1 MKLNLTIQ
9 PRLRLNF
16 SPLVWILLT
25 LMGIAFVA
33 AMLRYVFGIGTISD
47 LSYSYPWGFWISFDL
62 FTGVVISS
70 GGFLMAGMVYILGIK
85 EFEPLLR
92 PSVLT
97 AFLGYI
103 MVTIALMVDLGQPL
117 RIWYMMIHWN
127 HTSVLLEI
135 GICVMTYLTVLAIE
149 FAPVA
154 LEGFKLQKWAHL
166 IHKYIMPFVILGVV
180 LSTLHQSSLGSLL
193 LIQPTKLHPLWW
205 TPILP
210 IMFFVSAIS
219 VGLAMIIFESSLSSR
234 YFQRGLETHLL
245 EKLAKAL
252 PVVLGMYALLKFGE
266 LAVAGDLGYLFTSGI
281 MSFLFWAEIL
291 IGVVTPIVWFSIKKN
306 RASANGLLTGAIIVL
321 LGMILNRFNVSWF
334 AVKHPDPMFYLPTFM
349 SNVDYFPTLPEVAV
363 SIGIFAAGI
372 LAFGLA
378 AKYLP
383 VFEAEHRE
391 ASPWDETNEA
401 RQPIHELQPVAASA
415 DD

>member
-1 MKLNLTIQ
+1 MKLNITL
-9 PRLRLNF
+9 PKFLRIGTL
-16 SPLVWILLT
+16 PLVLIA
-25 LMGIAFVA
+25 LMGIAFAVA
-33 AMLRYVFGIGTISD
+33 MWRYAFGIGPISD

-70 GGFLMAGMVYILGIK
+70 GGFLMAGTVYILRIK

-103 MVTIALMVDLGQPL
+103 MVAVALLVDLGQPL

-149 FAPVA
+149 FAPVV
-154 LEGFKLQKWAHL
+154 LENFPKLQKVAHL
-166 IHKYIMPFVILGVV
+166 IHKFIMPFVILGVV

-193 LIQPTKLHPLWW
+193 LIQPQKLHPLWW

-210 IMFFVSAIS
+210 IMFFTSAIS
-219 VGLAMIIFESSLSSR
+219 VGMSMIILESSLSSR

-245 EKLAKAL
+245 AKLAKAL
-252 PVVLGMYALLKFGE
+252 PISLGVYLVLKFAE
-266 LAVAGDLGYLFTSGI
+266 LAVAGDLGYLFSSGI
-281 MSFLFWAEIL
+281 MSVLFWAEIF
-291 IGVVTPIVWFSIKKN
+291 IGVITPMVWFSIEKN
-306 RASANGLLTGAIIVL
+306 RNSASGLLTGAIVTL
-321 LGMILNRFNVSWF
+321 LGLILNRFNVSWF
-334 AVKHPDPMFYLPTFM
+334 GIKHPDPLYYLPTFM
-349 SNVDYFPTLPEVAV
+349 GNVDYFPTFPEVAV
-363 SIGIFAAGI
+363 SIGIFSAGI
-372 LAFGLA
+372 MAFGLI
-378 AKYLP
+378 AKYFP
-383 VFEAEHRE
+383 VFEAEHETEE
-391 ASPWDETNEA
+391 AHA
-401 RQPIHELQPVAASA
+401 HGLQAVPVPG

>member
-1 MKLNLTIQ
+1 MKLNLPVQ
-9 PRLRLNF
+9 PRFRLNF

-25 LMGIAFVA
+25 LMGIAFVV
-33 AMLRYVFGIGTISD
+33 AMARYAFGIGVISD

-62 FTGVVISS
+62 FTGVAISS
-70 GGFLMAGMVYILGIK
+70 GGFLMAGLVYILRIK

-103 MVTIALMVDLGQPL
+103 MVAIALLVDLGQPL

-127 HTSVLLEI
+127 GTSVLLEI

-149 FAPVA
+149 FAPVVF
-154 LEGFKLQKWAHL
+154 EGVKLQKWAHL
-166 IHKYIMPFVILGVV
+166 IHKFIMPFVILGVV

-193 LIQPTKLHPLWW
+193 LIQPAKLHPLWW

-219 VGLAMIIFESSLSSR
+219 IGLAMIILESSLSSR

-245 EKLAKAL
+245 AKLAKAI
-252 PVVLGMYALLKFGE
+252 PVVLVIYGLLKFGE
-266 LAVAGDLGYLFTSGI
+266 LTVAGDLGYLFTSGS
-281 MSFLFWAEIL
+281 MSILFWAEIL

-306 RASANGLLTGAIIVL
+306 RERASGLLTGAVIVL
-321 LGMILNRFNVSWF
+321 GGMILNRFNVSWF
-334 AVKHPDPMFYLPTFM
+334 AVKHPDPLFYMPTFM
-349 SNVDYFPTLPEVAV
+349 SNVKYFPTLPEVAV
-363 SIGIFAAGI
+363 SLGIFAAGI
-372 LAFGLA
+372 MAFGLA

-383 VFEAEHRE
+383 VFEDEH
-391 ASPWDETNEA
+391 
-401 RQPIHELQPVAASA
+401 HAAHA
-415 DD
+415 GD